1 MKIMM
6 FDSLDENMARQLAG
20 CKVTDESGKL
30 VGTVDGLWMDSS
42 SCRVEFVGVKSNA
55 ISGEVHVVPA
65 GEAQIIEEGSL
76 VKLRCPATL
85 IKKAPTFSPRAE
97 LAQVEKEEI
106 NHYYGRSRAGGRV
119 NSIDELRPEEAIGS
133 QSSEDESRAEG
144 NPGRS
149 VGDRQQIENGELN
162 FFDQDG
168 FVTDSMP
175 EVDASQELLR
185 VQKETKARNREDRN
199 KSGSLD

>member
-6 FDSLDENMARQLAG
+6 FDSLDEDRARQLAG
-20 CKVTDESGKL
+20 CNVTDESGKP

-42 SCRVEFVGVKSNA
+42 SRRVEFVGVKSNA
-55 ISGEVHVVPA
+55 ISGRVHVMPA

-97 LAQVEKEEI
+97 LDQVEKEEI
-106 NHYYGRSRAGGRV
+106 NKYYGRSRAGGRA
-119 NSIDELRPEEAIGS
+119 NSINELRPEEAVRS
-133 QSSEDESRAEG
+133 QDPEEKSREQG
-144 NPGRS
+144 NARRS
-149 VGDRQQIENGELN
+149 VGGRQQIENSELN
-162 FFDQDG
+162 FFNQDG

-175 EVDASQELLR
+175 EVD
-185 VQKETKARNREDRN
+185 
-199 KSGSLD
+199 

>member
-6 FDSLDENMARQLAG
+6 FDSLDEDRARQLAG
-20 CKVTDESGKL
+20 CKVTDESGKP

-55 ISGEVHVVPA
+55 ISGKVHVMPA

-85 IKKAPTFSPRAE
+85 IKKAPTFSPRVE
-97 LAQVEKEEI
+97 LAQIEKEEI
-106 NHYYGRSRAGGRV
+106 NKHYGRSRAGGRA
-119 NSIDELRPEEAIGS
+119 NSINEFRPEEAVGS
-133 QSSEDESRAEG
+133 HNPEEESRAQGKSE
-144 NPGRS
+144 RS
-149 VGDRQQIENGELN
+149 VGDRQQIENSELN
-162 FFDQDG
+162 FFNQNG

-175 EVDASQELLR
+175 EVDASPELLR
-185 VQKETKARNREDRN
+185 MQKEAKARNREDRN

>member
-6 FDSLDENMARQLAG
+6 FDSLDEDRARQLAG
-20 CKVTDESGKL
+20 CKVTDESGKP

-42 SCRVEFVGVKSNA
+42 SRRVEFVGVKSNA
-55 ISGEVHVVPA
+55 ISGKVHVMPA

-76 VKLRCPATL
+76 VKLRCPAPL
-85 IKKAPTFSPRAE
+85 IEKAPTFSPRAE

-106 NHYYGRSRAGGRV
+106 NNYYGRSSAVARA
-119 NSIDELRPEEAIGS
+119 NSINELRPEEAVGR
-133 QSSEDESRAEG
+133 QNSEEESRAQGKSE
-144 NPGRS
+144 RS
-149 VGDRQQIENGELN
+149 DRQQVENGELN
-162 FFDQDG
+162 FFNQNG

-175 EVDASQELLR
+175 EVDVSQELLR
-185 VQKETKARNREDRN
+185 VQKEAKARNREDRN